1 MNIQLIKNRS
11 DIGAGTR
18 GSDMGI
24 DAMEIAAINKGDD
37 FFHRHEHVD
46 VETHNESI
54 YNKNTNPFAKRIEHV
69 FEQCERVAD
78 AVRAS
83 IKTIHFPIVL
93 SGDHSSALGTISG
106 IKAANPHHTLGV
118 IWLDAHADIHSPYT
132 SPSGNIHGMPLAAV
146 MGLDNLDHQ
155 LNSIEAATEY
165 FWSKIKNIGI
175 EGPKLLP
182 EHLVYF
188 GLRDFEPAEGAL
200 IHQEGMRHYR
210 VDEMREKKISACVE
224 ACLEQLKDCDS
235 IYISF
240 DVDSMDCDSIS
251 YGTGTPVPTGF
262 YPMEIINIIDVLM
275 DSGKVGCIEFT
286 EINPLLDNKGNRMA
300 ETAFEVLSFIA
311 KKIETGSVPAK
322 LISAQGN

>member
-24 DAMEIAAINKGDD
+24 DAMEIASINKGDD
-37 FFHRHEHVD
+37 FFHRHDHVD

-78 AVRAS
+78 AVRSS
-83 IKTIHFPIVL
+83 IKTNHFPIVL

-118 IWLDAHADIHSPYT
+118 IWLDAHADLHSPYT

-146 MGLDNLDHQ
+146 LGMDNLEHQ
-155 LNSIEAATEY
+155 LNPIEAATEY
-165 FWSKIKNIGI
+165 FWSKVKNIGI
-175 EGPKLLP
+175 EGPKLRP
-182 EHLVYF
+182 DHLAYF
-188 GLRDFEPAEGAL
+188 GLRDFEHAEEAL
-200 IHQEGMRHYR
+200 IRQQGILHYR

-224 ACLEQLKDCDS
+224 TCLKQLQDCDI

-251 YGTGTPVPTGF
+251 YV
-262 YPMEIINIIDVLM
+262 YHLM
-275 DSGKVGCIEFT
+275 VYYIQRIK
-286 EINPLLDNKGNRMA
+286 
-300 ETAFEVLSFIA
+300 
-311 KKIETGSVPAK
+311 
-322 LISAQGN
+322 